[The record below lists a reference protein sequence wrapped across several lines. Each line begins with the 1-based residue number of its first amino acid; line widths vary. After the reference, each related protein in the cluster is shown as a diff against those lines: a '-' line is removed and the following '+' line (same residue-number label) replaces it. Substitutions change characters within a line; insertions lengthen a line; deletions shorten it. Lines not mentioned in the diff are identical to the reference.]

1 MAFFQPDC
9 PMFRASLTLTLI
21 CTAFCAVANP
31 MCTEKTTSIHDI
43 QGPALESPMTG
54 KTVLVKGVVT
64 ANFTGQ
70 QQLGGF
76 FIQANDQPTV
86 NGQSGGLFIR
96 HQQRLDDLQAGDLV
110 VISGDV
116 SEQFEVTQ
124 INPIRRLLTCARG
137 QALPEAVELQL
148 PVSKDHLEAHEGM
161 RIKLASPHVI
171 TDLYQY
177 IKYGEMTVSS
187 QLLLS
192 PSARFRPGESLN
204 QYRNSLSQDQLVI
217 DDGRLAAY
225 ARPLAAG
232 LDGQPIQASTAP
244 HLGQT
249 VVASGVLHFGFGRY
263 KLQPTSPMEWGDSDN
278 SSRSTPPMVPGALK
292 VASFNLENLFTT
304 LDAGQDACGP
314 QQNFSCRG
322 ADNALEL
329 ERQMDKL
336 VLAINGANAA
346 VMGLQELENNAKAS
360 ISALVTALNEAAGLK
375 RWHFIDTGILGD
387 DVIKV
392 GIIYQPALL
401 TPEGPHA
408 ILNSAANPAFK
419 ERQHR
424 LVVAQTFK
432 DANQNRFNLATV
444 HFKSKSCSDAEGEN
458 QDQNDGQGCFN
469 AARQEVSHLVADW
482 LDSDPTGQ
490 GAAATFLVGDFN
502 AYAFEDP
509 MVTLADKGYKNMAA
523 SFLGSHNWTA
533 SFRGMVGALDHILAN
548 QAAQKL
554 VKGVAQWHINSTA
567 VYQFDYNTELLDED
581 FPRPEGFYY
590 LDPFASSDHDLV
602 MAGFE
607 FKE

>member
-1 MAFFQPDC
+1 
-9 PMFRASLTLTLI
+9 MFRASLIFCLI
-21 CTAFCAVANP
+21 WSAFTADTKP
-31 MCTEKTTSIHDI
+31 MCTEKTTSIKDI
-43 QGPALESPMTG
+43 QGNASESPLTG
-54 KTVLVKGVVT
+54 NTVVVKGVVT

-70 QQLGGF
+70 ERLGGF
-76 FIQANDQPTV
+76 FIQANEQTLTTS
-86 NGQSGGLFIR
+86 QSEGLFIR
-96 HQQRLDDLQAGDLV
+96 HQQRLEDLQVGDEV
-110 VISGDV
+110 AISGVV
-116 SEQFEVTQ
+116 SEQFELTQ
-124 INPIRRLLTCARG
+124 INPVKRMTTCARE
-137 QALPEAVELQL
+137 QVLPKAVDLQL
-148 PVSKDHLEAHEGM
+148 PVSKAQLEAHEGM
-161 RIKLASPHVI
+161 LVKLASPHVI

-192 PSARFRPGESLN
+192 PSARFRPGKSMD
-204 QYRNSLSQDQLVI
+204 QYRNKLNQDQLVI

-232 LDGQPIQASTAP
+232 FDGNPIQADTALF
-244 HLGQT
+244 LGQT
-249 VVASGVLHFGFGRY
+249 VVTSGVLHFGFGRY
-263 KLQPTSPMEWGDSDN
+263 KLQPTSPLEWGQQGISTH
-278 SSRSTPPMVPGALK
+278 STPPVVPGALK

-304 LDAGQDACGP
+304 LDNGLEACGP

-322 ADNALEL
+322 ADNSHEL
-329 ERQMDKL
+329 KRQMDKL
-336 VLAINGANAA
+336 VLTINRANAA
-346 VMGLQELENNAKAS
+346 VMGLQELENNTQAS
-360 ISALVTALNEAAGLK
+360 ISALVSALNEAAGLK
-375 RWHFIDTGILGD
+375 RWHYIDTGILGN

-408 ILNSAANPAFK
+408 VLNATANPAFK

-444 HFKSKSCSDAEGEN
+444 HFKSKSCRDAEGKN
-458 QDQNDGQGCFN
+458 QDQKDGQGCYN
-469 AARQEVSHLVADW
+469 AARQEVSQLVADW

-490 GAAATFLVGDFN
+490 GAAAIFLVGDFN
-502 AYAFEDP
+502 AYPFEDP
-509 MVTLADKGYKNMAA
+509 MVILGDKGYKNMAA

-533 SFRGMVGALDHILAN
+533 SYRGMVGALDHILAN
-548 QAAQKL
+548 PAAQKL

-567 VYQFDYNTELLDED
+567 VNQFDYNTEPLDEG
-581 FPRPEGFYY
+581 FPKPESFYQ
-590 LDPFASSDHDLV
+590 LDPHASSDHDLV